1 LTDTPSPALANFS
14 FSRSKRRTSLAAT
27 VFAGLLLF
35 PGLLSAEVAPAPGS
49 RDVRVTYATY
59 HEGQVYRIRTRLKTV
74 TLVELGDGERIQSV
88 AIGDLESFKVD
99 KLERPNLFIL
109 KPVVAGAATNV
120 TVETNRHI
128 YFLYVQEV
136 SRGEP
141 MYSVKFT
148 VPGARATVTSDIP
161 PSTPLSYRILKRR
174 DLPDFA
180 PITIV
185 DDGRKVT
192 FTIPPDAPIPTIF
205 RADERGRE
213 TSINAR
219 VDGTRITVTSRS
231 TRYVLRYGDQY
242 LCIEGE

>member
-1 LTDTPSPALANFS
+1 MISPSFHVQAKRYRSAALTAAALAI
-14 FSRSKRRTSLAAT
+14 A
-27 VFAGLLLF
+27 LLF
-35 PGLLSAEVAPAPGS
+35 PGSLSAEVSPSPGS
-49 RDVRVTYATY
+49 HDARVTYATY

-148 VPGARATVTSDIP
+148 VPGARTAAAASEIP
-161 PSTPLSYRILKRR
+161 PGTPLTYRILKRR

-180 PITIV
+180 PLTII

-192 FTIPPDAPIPTIF
+192 FAIPPDAPMPTVF
-205 RADERGRE
+205 RADESGRE

-219 VDGTRITVTSRS
+219 VDGTHITVTSRS
-231 TRYVLRYGDQY
+231 ARYVLRYGDAY

>member
-1 LTDTPSPALANFS
+1 MSNAPCPTRPHRARHT
-14 FSRSKRRTSLAAT
+14 TLAAAT
-27 VFAGLLLF
+27 LATLLLF
-35 PGLLSAEVAPAPGS
+35 PGPLLAEVAPSPGS
-49 RDVRVTYATY
+49 RDIRVTYATY

-74 TLVELGDGERIQSV
+74 TLVELGDGERIHSV

-148 VPGARATVTSDIP
+148 VPGAREAVATEIP
-161 PSTPLSYRILKRR
+161 PGTPLTYRILKRR

-180 PITIV
+180 PLSIV
-185 DDGRKVT
+185 DDGRKIT
-192 FTIPPDAPIPTIF
+192 FTIPPDAPMPTVF
-205 RADERGRE
+205 RADDRGRE

-231 TRYVLRYGDQY
+231 ARYVLRLGDAY

>member
-1 LTDTPSPALANFS
+1 LTSTPCPARSVPASSCANRRASLVPLALA
-14 FSRSKRRTSLAAT
+14 SL
-27 VFAGLLLF
+27 FLF
-35 PGLLSAEVAPAPGS
+35 PGHLLAEVAPSPGS

-148 VPGARATVTSDIP
+148 VPDARATLASDIP
-161 PSTPLSYRILKRR
+161 SSTPLTYRILKRR

-192 FTIPPDAPIPTIF
+192 FTIPPDAPMPTIF
-205 RADERGRE
+205 RADARGRE

-219 VDGTRITVTSRS
+219 VTGTRITVTSRS
-231 TRYVLRYGDQY
+231 ARYVLRYGDQY

>member
-1 LTDTPSPALANFS
+1 MISPSFPVKARRSPCAALTVIALAV
-14 FSRSKRRTSLAAT
+14 A
-27 VFAGLLLF
+27 LLF
-35 PGLLSAEVAPAPGS
+35 PGTLSAEVAPSPGS
-49 RDVRVTYATY
+49 HDARVTYATY

-148 VPGARATVTSDIP
+148 VPGQRAAAASEIP
-161 PSTPLSYRILKRR
+161 PGTPLTYRILKRR
-174 DLPDFA
+174 DLPEFA
-180 PITIV
+180 PLSII

-192 FTIPPDAPIPTIF
+192 FTIPPDAPMPTVF
-205 RADERGRE
+205 RVDAKGRE

-231 TRYVLRYGDQY
+231 ARYVLRYGDVY

>member
-1 LTDTPSPALANFS
+1 LTNSPRPIHSA
-14 FSRSKRRTSLAAT
+14 RSLPRCRPRASLAAT
-27 VFAGLLLF
+27 TLTALLLF
-35 PGLLSAEVAPAPGS
+35 PGNLLAEVAPAPGS
-49 RDVRVTYATY
+49 RDIRVTYATY
-59 HEGQVYRIRTRLKTV
+59 HEGEVYRIRTRLKTV

-148 VPGARATVTSDIP
+148 VPGARTEAASEIP
-161 PSTPLSYRILKRR
+161 PSTPRTYRILKRR

-180 PITIV
+180 PVTIV
-185 DDGRKVT
+185 DDGQKVT
-192 FTIPPDAPIPTIF
+192 FTIPPDAPMPTVF
-205 RADERGRE
+205 RSDERGRE
-213 TSINAR
+213 TSINSR

-231 TRYVLRYGDQY
+231 ARYVLRYGDQY
-242 LCIEGE
+242 LCIESE

>member
-1 LTDTPSPALANFS
+1 MILPCPARSRLAGRNWFAATALA
-14 FSRSKRRTSLAAT
+14 T
-27 VFAGLLLF
+27 LLLF
-35 PGLLSAEVAPAPGS
+35 PENLSAETAPSPGAH
-49 RDVRVTYATY
+49 DLRVTYATY
-59 HEGQVYRIRTRLKTV
+59 REGQVYRIRTRLKTV

-120 TVETNRHI
+120 TVETNRNI

-148 VPGARATVTSDIP
+148 VPGARTAVASEIP
-161 PSTPLSYRILKRR
+161 PGTPLTYRILKRR
-174 DLPDFA
+174 DLPNFA
-180 PITIV
+180 PLSIV

-192 FTIPPDAPIPTIF
+192 FMIPPDAPMPTVF
-205 RADERGRE
+205 RADESGRE

-219 VDGTRITVTSRS
+219 VDGTRITVTGRS
-231 TRYVLRYGDQY
+231 ARYVLRYGDAY

>member
-1 LTDTPSPALANFS
+1 MPPSPDHHASARHPQRRCPPLAAIALA
-14 FSRSKRRTSLAAT
+14 T
-27 VFAGLLLF
+27 LLLF
-35 PGLLSAEVAPAPGS
+35 PGLLLAEVAPSPGS

-99 KLERPNLFIL
+99 KLERPNLFII

-148 VPGARATVTSDIP
+148 VPGARAETASDIP
-161 PSTPLSYRILKRR
+161 PSTPRIYRILKRR

-180 PITIV
+180 PVSIV

-192 FTIPPDAPIPTIF
+192 FVIPPDAPIPTVF

-213 TSINAR
+213 VSINAR

-231 TRYVLRYGDQY
+231 ARYVLRYGDLY
-242 LCIEGE
+242 LCIEAE

>member
-1 LTDTPSPALANFS
+1 MSNVPSPTHPHRA
-14 FSRSKRRTSLAAT
+14 RHTTLAAAAFT
-27 VFAGLLLF
+27 ALVLF
-35 PGLLSAEVAPAPGS
+35 PGTLMAEVAPSPGS

-59 HEGQVYRIRTRLKTV
+59 HEGQVYRIRTQLKTV

-148 VPGARATVTSDIP
+148 VPGARTAAVASDIP
-161 PSTPLSYRILKRR
+161 PGTPLTYRFLKRR

-180 PITIV
+180 PLSIV

-192 FTIPPDAPIPTIF
+192 FTIPPDAPMPTVF
-205 RADERGRE
+205 GADERGRE

-219 VDGTRITVTSRS
+219 VEGTRITVTSRS
-231 TRYVLRYGDQY
+231 ARYVLRYGDAY